1 MRFHPLAVAV
11 LGGALLFAGGCAAAR
26 SPVTGFLYSDVK
38 ANDSVTAN
46 TAATKV
52 GRATATSILGWVATG
67 DCSLDAAKKQ
77 GGITKVAHVDYESTS
92 IIGIYAT
99 TTTVVYGE

>member
-11 LGGALLFAGGCAAAR
+11 LGGALLFAGGCAMAR
-26 SPVTGFLYSDVK
+26 SPVSGSIYSDVK

-52 GRATATSILGWVATG
+52 GRSTASSILGWVAIG
-67 DCSLDAAKKQ
+67 DCSLDSAKKQ
-77 GGITKVAHVDYESTS
+77 GGITKVAHVDYETTS
-92 IIGIYAT
+92 ILGIYAT
-99 TTTVVYGE
+99 TTTVVHGE